1 MKLYRYCS
9 AWEYEN
15 FIAGRSFRN
24 TQPYNGCGIQGVFW
38 FFPTRGMTLRQI
50 KDNLHQL
57 SGIVVAERLM
67 ILEFDDDYFIKNFG
81 SHKGRYIAR
90 GVPDDDW
97 SMSNIEIREE
107 YYTKKYNRKNAKLL
121 DAYAIDF
128 GAYMN
133 NEPNGKVFTRLL
145 KLEK

>member
-24 TQPYNGCGIQGVFW
+24 TQPYDGCRIQGVFW
-38 FFPTRGMTLRQI
+38 FFSTKGMTLRQI

-67 ILEFDDDYFIKNFG
+67 ILEFDDDFFAENFCP
-81 SHKGRYIAR
+81 HKGRYIAR
-90 GVPDDDW
+90 SAPDDDW

-107 YYTKKYNRKNAKLL
+107 YFIKEYNSKNAKLL

-128 GAYMN
+128 GAFMI
-133 NEPNGKVFTRLL
+133 NEPNGKVFTRIL

>member
-15 FIAGRSFRN
+15 FIAGRSFHN
-24 TQPYNGCGIQGVFW
+24 TQPYDGCEIQGVFW
-38 FFPTRGMTLRQI
+38 FFPTRRMTLRQI

-67 ILEFDDDYFIKNFG
+67 ILEFDDDFFVENFC

-90 GVPDDDW
+90 GTPDDDW

-107 YYTKKYNRKNAKLL
+107 YFVKEYNSQNAKLL
-121 DAYAIDF
+121 DAYAIDQRAF
-128 GAYMN
+128 LCG
-133 NEPNGKVFTRLL
+133 EPNSKIFT
-145 KLEK
+145 KLEVR